1 VLAARNVVPPTLL
14 RRPIKRFFDAV
25 RGVDALI
32 WALIWINVVG
42 LGPFAGVLA
51 IATSD
56 FGALGKLFAEIIES
70 ADRKQPEGVRA
81 AGGRGLAGVRF
92 GLMPQV
98 LPVIAGQILY
108 FIESNTRSA
117 TIIGVV
123 GAGGIGL
130 YLSEQIRV
138 LEWKQVSFLI
148 VLILLSVAGEIRFG
162 EAAVEMFID
171 DLGFAVSIG
180 DIAITECQMVNQFTG
195 GDGRPARFTRGYG
208 LAFGQSERKAMSM
221 ALVDR
226 ALRADEFGE
235 ERKGPAQDEEFV
247 LSHSDNVQ
255 ATGFVEH
262 LKLPHYVDFQAELAL
277 LRQLRRDGG
286 AVAEAA
292 E

>member
-1 VLAARNVVPPTLL
+1 MNETGAATIDIASVKARHEALFAPNWRVRATVVGVIAAMTALYVAAFVYFDAPWARVIPGLRQLVWFAVAMFPPDPGGHLVAYLNALGETLAIAFLGTLLGAALALPLGVLAARNVIPSAFL
-14 RRPIKRFFDAV
+14 RLPIKRFFDSV
-25 RGVDALI
+25 RGVDTLI

-70 ADRKQPEGVRA
+70 ADAREQEGVRA
-81 AGGRGLAGVRF
+81 AGGRRLAEVRF
-92 GLMPQV
+92 GLLPQV

-148 VLILLSVAGEIRFG
+148 LLILISVAAID
-162 EAAVEMFID
+162 FI
-171 DLGFAVSIG
+171 S
-180 DIAITECQMVNQFTG
+180 
-195 GDGRPARFTRGYG
+195 GR
-208 LAFGQSERKAMSM
+208 
-221 ALVDR
+221 
-226 ALRADEFGE
+226 LRAAMAG
-235 ERKGPAQDEEFV
+235 
-247 LSHSDNVQ
+247 
-255 ATGFVEH
+255 
-262 LKLPHYVDFQAELAL
+262 
-277 LRQLRRDGG
+277 RR
-286 AVAEAA
+286 AA
-292 E
+292 PE

>member
-1 VLAARNVVPPTLL
+1 VTDLIARDDLIEREIAPEPGAPVSDIT
-14 RRPIKRFFDAV
+14 R
-25 RGVDALI
+25 DAL
-32 WALIWINVVG
+32 AFPATRDARLQN
-42 LGPFAGVLA
+42 LA
-51 IATSD
+51 RGD
-56 FGALGKLFAEIIES
+56 
-70 ADRKQPEGVRA
+70 EGFLL
-81 AGGRGLAGVRF
+81 GLAYSTQRGYGRTHPFV
-92 GLMPQV
+92 
-98 LPVIAGQILY
+98 
-108 FIESNTRSA
+108 
-117 TIIGVV
+117 
-123 GAGGIGL
+123 
-130 YLSEQIRV
+130 
-138 LEWKQVSFLI
+138 
-148 VLILLSVAGEIRFG
+148 GEIRFG

-180 DIAITECQMVNQFTG
+180 DIALTECQMVNQFAG

>member
-1 VLAARNVVPPTLL
+1 MLYLNALGETLAIALLGTLLGAVLALPLGVLAARNVIPSALL
-14 RRPIKRFFDAV
+14 RLPIKRFFDAV
-25 RGVDALI
+25 RGVDTLI

-70 ADRKQPEGVRA
+70 ADAKQPEGVRA
-81 AGGRGLAGVRF
+81 SGGRGLAEVRF

-138 LEWKQVSFLI
+138 LEWRQVSFLI
-148 VLILLSVAGEIRFG
+148 LLILLSVAAID
-162 EAAVEMFID
+162 FI
-171 DLGFAVSIG
+171 S
-180 DIAITECQMVNQFTG
+180 
-195 GDGRPARFTRGYG
+195 GR
-208 LAFGQSERKAMSM
+208 
-221 ALVDR
+221 
-226 ALRADEFGE
+226 LRAAIAG
-235 ERKGPAQDEEFV
+235 RRVAPA
-247 LSHSDNVQ
+247 
-255 ATGFVEH
+255 
-262 LKLPHYVDFQAELAL
+262 
-277 LRQLRRDGG
+277 
-286 AVAEAA
+286 
-292 E
+292 